1 MWWFTTY
8 LTSAVLQELCSGLPV
23 LRWWTFDREWWLL
36 QTCFLALDPQASWWE
51 LNGNGIA
58 FWVTLA
64 MLALV
69 VLFEI
74 IVGTHQGWLVF
85 LAIYYICWSSFDG
98 GRRAIGFKK
107 MYILALHIHNRE
119 QKISNRRSAS
129 IFPGTSTVINTNW
142 GGLLYV
148 KFSVKAPA

>member
-64 MLALV
+64 ILALV